1 MATELFD
8 VRKKGVLLQVH
19 DFISKNQKSTIKTEF
34 GFTLHEFPRSWEEYD
49 GLLLQWRR
57 IIDGLVNLSPRP
69 QLKFMAAISIPGMIY
84 AQKPISFN
92 WGQYEDPEILLN
104 CEAITT
110 WMHGCFIDDPKME
123 TVFLT
128 LIMNRSID
136 EANPEFR
143 NVLADIERK
152 EITNHEHN
160 SGVYYFVPLSNIVHL
175 KFGLE

>member
-19 DFISKNQKSTIKTEF
+19 DFINKNQKSTIKTEF

-49 GLLLQWRR
+49 ALLFQWRR

-69 QLKFMAAISIPGMIY
+69 QLKFMAAINIPKMLY
-84 AQKPISFN
+84 SQRPTSFHWAQY
-92 WGQYEDPEILLN
+92 QDPEILLN

-110 WMHGCFIDDPKME
+110 WLHGCYINDLKKE

-128 LIMNRSID
+128 LILNKSVD
-136 EANPEFR
+136 DLNPEFKD
-143 NVLADIERK
+143 VFADIERK

-175 KFGLE
+175 KFELE